1 MEKKKTKK
9 QIEKESDIQKVVNHF
24 FYTKGFTL
32 DEIKESAKKKKII
45 YSRFTR
51 PAKELIEL
59 AGSVKKAEEAISIV
73 ADWAKSR
80 HLDYSIETVFKKWLE
95 LGKLK
100 PKEIVKNPYYMNQP
114 MVWSQTKR
122 KWYVIDD
129 NGEWLEYADKED
141 KIEWRIEK

>member
-1 MEKKKTKK
+1 MEIEKKTKE
-9 QIEKESDIQKVVNHF
+9 QKETDIQQLVNHF
-24 FYTKGFTL
+24 FYTKGFSL

-51 PAKELIEL
+51 PAKELIDL
-59 AGSVKKAEEAISIV
+59 AGSLDKAKEAMTTV

-80 HLDYSIETVFKKWLE
+80 NLDYSIETVFKKWLE

-100 PKEIVKNPYYMNQP
+100 PKEIVKKPYYRNQP
-114 MVWSQTKR
+114 MVWSQTKK

-129 NGEWLEYADKED
+129 GGEWLEYADREN

>member
-1 MEKKKTKK
+1 MEKEKKTKE
-9 QIEKESDIQKVVNHF
+9 EKETDIQQVVNHF
-24 FYTKGFTL
+24 FYTKGFSL

-51 PAKELIEL
+51 PAKELIDL
-59 AGSVKKAEEAISIV
+59 AGSVNKAKEAMTTV

-80 HLDYSIETVFKKWLE
+80 NLDYSIETVFKKWLE

-100 PKEIVKNPYYMNQP
+100 PKEIVKKPYYRNQP
-114 MVWSQTKR
+114 MIWSQTKR

-129 NGEWLEYADKED
+129 GGEWLEYADKEN

>member
-1 MEKKKTKK
+1 MD
-9 QIEKESDIQKVVNHF
+9 KETDIQKVVNHF
-24 FYTKGFTL
+24 FETKGLTL

-59 AGSVKKAEEAISIV
+59 AGSVPKAKEAITIV
-73 ADWAKSR
+73 ANWANSR
-80 HLDYSIETVFKKWLE
+80 KLDYSIETVLKKWLE
-95 LGKLK
+95 LDKLK
-100 PKEIVKNPYYMNQP
+100 PKEIVKKPYYNNQP
-114 MVWSQTKR
+114 MVWSQAKK

-141 KIEWRIEK
+141 KIEWKIEE

>member
-1 MEKKKTKK
+1 MEKEKQTKEK
-9 QIEKESDIQKVVNHF
+9 KESDIQQVVNHF
-24 FYTKGFTL
+24 FYTKGFSL

-51 PAKELIEL
+51 PAKELIDL
-59 AGSVKKAEEAISIV
+59 AGSVEKAKEAMTTV

-80 HLDYSIETVFKKWLE
+80 NLDYSIETVFKKWLE

-100 PKEIVKNPYYMNQP
+100 PKEIVKKPFYRNQP
-114 MVWSQTKR
+114 MIWSQTKR

-129 NGEWLEYADKED
+129 GGEWLEYADKED

>member
-1 MEKKKTKK
+1 MEKEKKTKE
-9 QIEKESDIQKVVNHF
+9 EKETDIQQVVNHF
-24 FYTKGFTL
+24 FYTKGFSL

-51 PAKELIEL
+51 PAKELIDL
-59 AGSVKKAEEAISIV
+59 AGSVSKAKEAMTTV

-80 HLDYSIETVFKKWLE
+80 NLDYSIETVFKKWLE

-100 PKEIVKNPYYMNQP
+100 PKEIVKKPYYRNQP
-114 MVWSQTKR
+114 MIWSQTKR

-129 NGEWLEYADKED
+129 GGEWLEYADKEN

>member
-1 MEKKKTKK
+1 MEKEKKTKE
-9 QIEKESDIQKVVNHF
+9 EKETDIQQVVNHF
-24 FYTKGFTL
+24 FYTKGFSL

-51 PAKELIEL
+51 PAKELIDL
-59 AGSVKKAEEAISIV
+59 AGSVDKAKQAMTTV

-80 HLDYSIETVFKKWLE
+80 NLDYSIETVFKKWLE

-100 PKEIVKNPYYMNQP
+100 PKEIVKKPYYRNQP

-129 NGEWLEYADKED
+129 GGEWLEYADKES